1 MRHLLACLAILA
13 ASSAAAQSTM
23 PYNPDA
29 DDDSYIGASD
39 ILGLL
44 PLYGQQFGIDSSL
57 TCDYDGTPFEDFLG
71 DVFEGNV
78 IIDSVLIQ
86 YHCFATMDVYFPSCP
101 ETYPDTVSY
110 ERALMLHPSSGGPSE
125 RRFSSGFL
133 GHMRL
138 LIFSFAEAS
147 GAFGWTMFD
156 NEVEATGLDVFLGH
170 RGASAT
176 NSEFGLDW
184 YLPFPEE
191 YDFSEVGLSFDA
203 WTGFLNSATF
213 CTILPYWHDAE

>member
-1 MRHLLACLAILA
+1 MKILLACMAVFA
-13 ASSAAAQSTM
+13 AFTTWAQSSA
-23 PYNPDA
+23 PWNPDA
-29 DDDSYIGASD
+29 NDDSYVGATDMLST
-39 ILGLL
+39 LAV
-44 PLYGQQFGIDSSL
+44 YGQQVGVDSSL
-57 TCDYDGTPFEDFLG
+57 TCDYDGTPFEELLG
-71 DVFEGNV
+71 DIFEGNV
-78 IIDSVLIQ
+78 IIDSVLMQ

-110 ERALMLHPSSGGPSE
+110 ERALMLHPSAGGPSE
-125 RRFSSGFL
+125 RRFYSGFL
-133 GHMRL
+133 GHQRL

-176 NSEFGLDW
+176 NSEYGLDW

-191 YDFSEVGLSFDA
+191 YDFSEVGLSFDN
-203 WTGFLNSATF
+203 WTGFLNSATY
-213 CTILPYWHDAE
+213 CTILPYWHYAE